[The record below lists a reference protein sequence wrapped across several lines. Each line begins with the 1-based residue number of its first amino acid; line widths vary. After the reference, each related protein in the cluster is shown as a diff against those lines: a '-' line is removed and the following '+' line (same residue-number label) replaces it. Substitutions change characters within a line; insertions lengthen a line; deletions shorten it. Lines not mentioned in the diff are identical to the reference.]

1 MLKRMIWATLVALTG
16 MALASSGQC
25 RVPGSESAALAGI
38 SVVLE
43 NPWSTAGNPSGLAG
57 FGKLTVCTNFEQLFL
72 LKGLGNY
79 AFALTV
85 PAGNGTFGTC
95 LEYEGY
101 KTFSKETF
109 ILSYG
114 RKFSSSFSAGAGLFY
129 ILQKAGD
136 RYKALHQVSYSLGF
150 RYSLSDKFCVAFSAF
165 NPFNLYYES
174 GSYASLPAL
183 FRLGLAYN
191 PSSSL
196 SIMTELEK
204 DLDYPVSFRIGCEFN
219 AGDRFFI
226 RGGLKLL
233 PAEFS
238 LGAGFLINRLM
249 IGISAAYHQYL
260 GCTPVT
266 SLQYLI
272 K

>member
-1 MLKRMIWATLVALTG
+1 MAISVAIMG
-16 MALASSGQC
+16 IGVANGQC

-43 NPWSTAGNPSGLAG
+43 NPWAAAGNPAGLAG
-57 FGKLTVCTNFEQLFL
+57 YGKLSVGTGLEQLFL

-79 AFALTV
+79 ALVVTI
-85 PAGNGTFGTC
+85 PSDNGTFGTC
-95 LEYEGY
+95 MEYEGY

-114 RKFSSSFSAGAGLFY
+114 RKFNQSFSAGAGLFY

-136 RYKALHQVSYSLGF
+136 RYKSLHQVSYSLGF
-150 RYSLSDKFCVAFSAF
+150 KYDISDKFCVAFSAF
-165 NPFNLYYES
+165 NPFNIYYKS
-174 GSYASLPAL
+174 ASYASLPAV
-183 FRLGLAYN
+183 FKLGLGYR

-196 SIMTELEK
+196 ALMTEMEK
-204 DLDYPVSFRIGCEFN
+204 DLDYPVAVRIGCEFN

-226 RGGLKLL
+226 RGGLKFL

-238 LGAGFLINRLM
+238 LGAGFLLNRLL
-249 IGISAAYHQYL
+249 IGIAAAYHQYL